1 MKDNNQGT
9 WVGVEHLN
17 NDPAL
22 KDVINQEFVELP
34 VVNQLSSEKVLDTS
48 SSRRDFL
55 KYLGFGLGVATVA
68 ACDIPVR
75 KALPYVVKP
84 DEIVPGV
91 ATYYAST
98 FVKGGDYCPV
108 LVKTREGRPIKV
120 EGNTLS
126 SVTKGGTNARTQA
139 SVLDLYDTSR
149 IAGPSRI
156 KAQAIE
162 KTDVAL
168 TWEQV
173 DAEIMAKLSPSEPI
187 RIISNTVL
195 SPSTKR
201 VIEDFKAKYP
211 DTKHVM
217 YDAISSSAILEAN
230 AQTFGQQAIP
240 DYHFDK
246 AEVIVSVGAD
256 FLGTWISPIEY
267 AADYAVNRK
276 IEDVKN
282 AKMSRLIHVESFMSL
297 TGSNADTRIV
307 IKPSEQGA
315 AIATLYNAVAGLTAS
330 NKVNAPK
337 LEQLAASEI
346 EKAAKELV
354 AHKGKSL
361 VVSGS
366 NNVGEQI
373 LVNAINQLLGNYGNT
388 LDFQH
393 ASLLRQGID
402 SEITNVINELNVGKV
417 KAVIFLDDCNPVFDL
432 PKVESEKLKS
442 ALGKVET
449 KISFATTFN
458 DTAALCDYVLPT
470 HNYLEAWGDAE
481 PKRGVYSLIQPTI
494 APLFKTRQAEVTLLT
509 WAQSPNL
516 NKESEQPYFDYIKQY
531 WETEIAPKQTI
542 FNKPQLFW
550 DNTLHDGV
558 VEIKPTGDLIAPVA
572 ALVNAVV
579 GTTVPNATID
589 VAAAAQKINQPF
601 AGDKLEIA
609 LFEDVKMGAGQYAN
623 NPWLQELP
631 EPVTR
636 CTWGNYVQ
644 IPVSWDG
651 NRSFVGFDGLNGN
664 EIYGEADKIKLTAN
678 GAEGVITAIR
688 AFGVKANTMAVS
700 LGYGRGV
707 VGKSGENIGTNVFP
721 WVNKDKNGNFQ
732 YFTDAEYGGKQSED
746 KLACVQYHHSLG
758 LQGDDN
764 GEKINLDEKAVTT
777 LREGYQGAL
786 TNTVVIRRAN
796 LKELDRFIHGEHHEG
811 DESGHHGSMKPF
823 AENYMGLIGEREHHN
838 KLNSYTLYP
847 GYEYQLGQ
855 GHHWG
860 MHVDLNACIGCGA
873 CAVAC
878 TAENNIPV
886 VGKNE
891 VARHHEMAWIRIDR
905 YYYGDA
911 ENPNVVY
918 QPMMCQH
925 CDNAPCENVCPVA
938 ATPHSEEG
946 LNQMA
951 YNRCIGTRYCA
962 NNCPYKV
969 RRFNWL
975 DYTTADLF
983 PMNERTINGEEI
995 PFGADNLT
1003 RMVLNPDVTVRSR
1016 GVIEKC
1022 SFCVQRIQAGKLT
1035 AKRESRRLRD
1045 ADVRTACQTACPT
1058 GAITFGDMNDKNGE
1072 LSKKFASELNYRVL
1086 EQVNTQSSVQYAVRV
1101 VNKPDAE
1108 LVYASSHSNEH
1119 GADDK
1124 QHG

>member
-1 MKDNNQGT
+1 MKDNNQGI
-9 WVGVEHLN
+9 WLGVEHLN

-22 KDVINQEFVELP
+22 KDVIGQEFVELP
-34 VVNQLSSEKVLDTS
+34 VIGQLAQEKVLDTS

-55 KYLGFGLGVATVA
+55 KYLGFGLGAATVA

-98 FVKGGDYCPV
+98 FVRGGDYCPV

-120 EGNTLS
+120 EGNILS
-126 SVTKGGTNARTQA
+126 SITKGGTNARAQA

-149 IAGPSRI
+149 IAGPFRVKEQELDKENI
-156 KAQAIE
+156 
-162 KTDVAL
+162 L
-168 TWEQV
+168 TWEKA
-173 DAEIMAKLSPSEPI
+173 DAEIKSKLSAGEPI

-201 VIEDFKAKYP
+201 VVEEFKTKFP

-230 AQTFGQQAIP
+230 ALTFGQQAIP

-246 AEVIVSVGAD
+246 AQVIVSVGAD

-267 AADYAVNRK
+267 AADYVVNRK
-276 IEDVKN
+276 IDNTKE
-282 AKMSRLIHVESFMSL
+282 AKMSRHIQVESYMSV
-297 TGSNADTRIV
+297 TGSNADSRIM

-315 AIATLYNAVAGLTAS
+315 AIATLYNAVAAS
-330 NKVNAPK
+330 TGGTKVNAPK
-337 LEQLAASEI
+337 LEQATVEAL
-346 EKAAKELV
+346 EKVAKELV
-354 AHKGKSL
+354 AHKGSSL
-361 VVSGS
+361 VVSAS
-366 NNVGEQI
+366 NNIGEQT
-373 LVNAINQLLGNYGNT
+373 LVNAINQLLGNYGST
-388 LDFQH
+388 LDFNHVSYQ
-393 ASLLRQGID
+393 RQGID
-402 SEITNVINELNVGKV
+402 RELVALINELNNGKV

-432 PKVESEKLKS
+432 PKNEAELLKS

-458 DTAALCDYVLPT
+458 DTAALCNYVLPT
-470 HNYLEAWGDAE
+470 NNYLEAWGDLE
-481 PKRGVYSLIQPTI
+481 PKRGVYSLVQPTI

-509 WAQSPNL
+509 WAESANL
-516 NKESEQPYFDYIKQY
+516 NPQSEQPYFDYIRQY
-531 WETEIAPKQTI
+531 WETEIASKQTT

-558 VEIKPTGDLIAPVA
+558 VEITATPVLNAEA
-572 ALVNAVV
+572 AQ
-579 GTTVPNATID
+579 TTTID
-589 VAAAAQKINQPF
+589 VVAAAQKINQPL
-601 AGDKLEIA
+601 GDKLEVL
-609 LFEDVKMGAGQYAN
+609 LFEDVKMGVGQYAN

-631 EPVTR
+631 DPVTR
-636 CTWGNYVQ
+636 CAWGNYIQVP
-644 IPVSWDG
+644 ISWDG
-651 NRSFVGFDGLNGN
+651 KRSFVGYDGLNGN
-664 EIYGEADKIKLTAN
+664 EIYGEADIIKVAAN
-678 GAEGVITAIR
+678 DVEGVTTSIR
-688 AFGVKANTMAVS
+688 AFGLKANTMAVS
-700 LGYGRGV
+700 VGYGRGV
-707 VGKSGENIGTNVFP
+707 VGLSGKNIGINVFP
-721 WVNKDKNGNFQ
+721 WAKKDANGNFQ
-732 YFTDAEYGGKQSED
+732 YFNEAVYGGKQSEE
-746 KLACVQYHHSLG
+746 KLACVQYHHTIG

-764 GEKINLDEKAVTT
+764 GKRINLDEKAVTT

-786 TNTVVIRRAN
+786 VDTVVIRRAN
-796 LKELDRFIHGEHHEG
+796 LKELTRFVHGAHKEG
-811 DESGHHGSMKPF
+811 EEGGHHGSMKPF
-823 AENYMGLIGEREHHN
+823 AENYIGLTGEREHHN
-838 KLNSYTLYP
+838 KLNAYTLYP
-847 GYEYQLGQ
+847 GFEYQINQ
-855 GHHWG
+855 GHNWG

-886 VGKNE
+886 VGKKE

-905 YYYGDA
+905 YFYGDA

-938 ATPHSEEG
+938 ATPHNEEG
-946 LNQMA
+946 INQMA

-975 DYTTADLF
+975 DYTKADIF
-983 PMNERTINGEEI
+983 VWNEPTINGEEV
-995 PFGADNLT
+995 PYGADNLT

-1035 AKRESRRLRD
+1035 AKREGRRLVD
-1045 ADVRTACQTACPT
+1045 ADVRSACQTACPT
-1058 GAITFGDMNDKNGE
+1058 GAITFGDVNDKNGE
-1072 LSKKFASELNYRVL
+1072 LSKKLASDLNYRVL
-1086 EQVNTQSSVQYAVRV
+1086 EQVNTQSSVLYTVKV
-1101 VNKPDAE
+1101 VNRPDEA
-1108 LVYASSHSNEH
+1108 LVYAGDAHETSHDTHNS
-1119 GADDK
+1119 